1 VPKCFIF
8 VNLGNKSLGRRVSYL
23 GGSVSDEEDRA
34 RFASVVVPYLAD
46 ALALARW
53 LTGSRSDAEDVVQDA
68 CLRAFRAIGSFA
80 GVNARAWVLT
90 IVRNTA
96 YSWLRKSRNKML
108 VAIDDLDVEERG
120 QAERGGD
127 VAGLNAITPESELIA
142 RVNEARLEAAI
153 SALPIEFREAL
164 VLRDMQGL
172 EYREIA
178 EVTGMPVGTVMSRL
192 ARARHRLIEAIR
204 TDEP

>member
-1 VPKCFIF
+1 
-8 VNLGNKSLGRRVSYL
+8 
-23 GGSVSDEEDRA
+23 
-34 RFASVVVPYLAD
+34 
-46 ALALARW
+46 
-53 LTGSRSDAEDVVQDA
+53 VQDA

-96 YSWLRKSRNKML
+96 YSWLRKSRSKML
-108 VAIDDLDVEERG
+108 VAIDDLDVDERG
-120 QAERGGD
+120 QVERGGD
-127 VAGLNAITPESELIA
+127 VASLNAITPESELIA

-204 TDEP
+204 THES